1 MTPFGK
7 GLLLGMFAAM
17 LMLSM
22 KHSGVGGWWI
32 VGVIVA
38 TALFLT
44 WLPDRWINGKGRV
57 LK

>member
-7 GLLLGMFAAM
+7 GLILGMFTATV
-17 LMLSM
+17 MLSM

-32 VGVIVA
+32 VGAIFA

-44 WLPDRWINGKGRV
+44 WLPDKWIRRG
-57 LK
+57 